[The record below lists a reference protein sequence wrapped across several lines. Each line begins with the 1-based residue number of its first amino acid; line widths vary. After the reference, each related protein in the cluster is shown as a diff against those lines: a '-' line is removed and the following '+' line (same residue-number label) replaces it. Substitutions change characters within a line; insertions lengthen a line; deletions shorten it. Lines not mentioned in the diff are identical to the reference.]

1 MKYRLEPHPTQISWS
16 ASGSISAELSPKPYT
31 ITRME
36 IICRLTGTTGA
47 TPGFY
52 NDAYDRVISR
62 LNLTGKGKTYFD
74 FSNMRAPYHLS
85 RLAGF
90 GPQRPAPIA
99 ASLTGVTQYFKYV
112 IHFGVAP
119 VKVNPL
125 TGMLEDNPWD
135 LTAGIPPAESGNLTL
150 GGTFAAASAMGSGM
164 TITDADLDIY
174 LYGVQPDAGD
184 PPAAYLPRAIPV
196 WAMRTPSLSATSS
209 AFATQDN
216 IPAGDFLHSMLV
228 MLTNG
233 TNSPRDDSVLNSL
246 EVFNQLENRS
256 ILKYGGFAGA
266 VADYQAAE
274 MISQFDARYALGYC
288 PSDNVTTAMT
298 AVSGGGTPATITVNG
313 NAKDA
318 GLVWLPIYKFA
329 AKGHPLYGVNLQNVA
344 TGDLQLRFG
353 VSDAT
358 GVTMDILYRRY
369 QLNPAHP
376 ANAGA

>member
-1 MKYRLEPHPTQISWS
+1 MKLRLEPHPTQVSWS

-31 ITRME
+31 ITRMVL
-36 IICRLTGTTGA
+36 IVRATATTTTA
-47 TPGFY
+47 TWY
-52 NDAYDRVISR
+52 NDPYDRIISR

-74 FSNMRAPYHLS
+74 FSNLRAAYHLS
-85 RLAGF
+85 RFAGF
-90 GPQRPAPIA
+90 GPKRPIPIA
-99 ASLTGVTQYFKYV
+99 DAQTAVEMFFAYV
-112 IHFGVAP
+112 FHFGVAP
-119 VKVNPL
+119 WKVNPL

-150 GGTFAAASAMGSGM
+150 GGTFAAASACGSNV
-164 TITDADLDIY
+164 TVTDADLEIY

-196 WAMRTPSLSATSS
+196 WSMRTPTPTATSS

-233 TNSPRDDSVLNSL
+233 NNSPRDDSVLNSL

-256 ILKYGGFAGA
+256 ILKFGGFAGS
-266 VADYQAAE
+266 VLDYQAAE
-274 MISQFDARYALGYC
+274 IISQFDARVGLGYC
-288 PSDNVTTAMT
+288 PSDNVTTAMDGI
-298 AVSGGGTPATITVNG
+298 ASGGTAGTITVNG
-313 NAKDA
+313 PAKDS
-318 GLVWLPIYKFA
+318 GLVWLPLYKFA
-329 AKGHPLYGVNLQNVA
+329 TKGHPLYGVNLQNVA
-344 TGDLQLRFG
+344 TGDLQLRYG

-358 GVTMDILYRRY
+358 GVTMDVVYRRY

-376 ANAGA
+376 ANGGA